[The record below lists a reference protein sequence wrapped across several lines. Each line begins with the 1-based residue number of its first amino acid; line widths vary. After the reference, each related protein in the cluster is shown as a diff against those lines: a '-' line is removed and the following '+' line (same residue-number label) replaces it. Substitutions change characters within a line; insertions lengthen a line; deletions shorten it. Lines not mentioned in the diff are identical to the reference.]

1 MSSPCQ
7 HDHGKQVISRHHPK
21 KYAFFPFPLN
31 VFMALSML
39 VWKLIWTVSDNCKAL
54 RSSWRFCLLT
64 PRTPITQISLFS
76 TTPTSC
82 VKCSA
87 LTLCL
92 DIQSRE
98 KVVYPNLFYFFLN
111 FLSILKSH
119 THSLIQ
125 MPFNII
131 LMTQW
136 HLYLTSFCTL
146 PFLPI
151 GRIPEWTW

>member
-1 MSSPCQ
+1 MEVDLNCFRQLQGSEIIL
-7 HDHGKQVISRHHPK
+7 KIL
-21 KYAFFPFPLN
+21 PFN
-31 VFMALSML
+31 
-39 VWKLIWTVSDNCKAL
+39 
-54 RSSWRFCLLT
+54 
-64 PRTPITQISLFS
+64 TQNTNNTEISLFS

-82 VKCSA
+82 VECSA

-98 KVVYPNLFYFFLN
+98 KVIYPNLFYFFLN

-131 LMTQW
+131 LMTQ
-136 HLYLTSFCTL
+136 
-146 PFLPI
+146 
-151 GRIPEWTW
+151 